1 MVVLNQMIEKKN
13 QGAPKKIL
21 IMNYGDRKLWQ
32 LNSIL
37 VTILL
42 QLNVFLIA
50 MHKKD
55 NPNVLKIFPMLVLM
69 DIMDVTNVDMTFDIN
84 WLRHVYFDNPIS

>member
-13 QGAPKKIL
+13 QGAPKNFL